1 MTIHTKSFV
10 ALEMPLVLEQLAE
23 HCQFSASRE
32 LAMGLRPANS
42 IEVSDYRLNETTEA
56 RTFLNNHPHT
66 SIENVSDV
74 RDEINRAR
82 LSAILQPVELVRIRS
97 ILVASRELK
106 KTILAASNETKILF
120 QQAQI
125 IVDLPNLEDAIG
137 RCLNEQAEVLS
148 TASTVLEELREKI
161 KDTNNDLLQKLEHIT
176 NNPNNIK
183 FLQESIITQRSD
195 RYVVLLKSNFKGRIP
210 GIVHGE
216 STSGSTLFVEPIVT
230 VDLNNQLQQLQI
242 DEQKEIMRVL
252 QILSEKVGKYANK
265 IENNVETIAIL
276 DLAFARAKHA
286 EALTATQPILLP
298 WNEDNN
304 QTSDNISHECPIKLL
319 GARHPLLSKNDVV
332 AIDFVIDNYT
342 KVIVITG
349 PNTGGKT
356 VSLKTIGLLSL
367 MAASGLHIPVEPGSA
382 LPIFS
387 GIFADIGDEQSIKQS
402 LSTFSSHINNIKS
415 ILKNIGS
422 RSLVLLDE
430 IGAGTDPGEGSALA
444 QALLEYILEKESV
457 AVVTTHYQRLKLFSH
472 NTDRVQN
479 ASVDFN
485 PKTLQPSYGLTIGL
499 PGRSNALTVASNLK
513 IPKQIIGR
521 ARQLLNPEDQKV
533 DSLLAD
539 IYEHREI
546 AVKANK
552 QQENIRQQLET
563 QKSELQMR
571 LDRIDEEKRNILLAG
586 RKQVE
591 KELESIRSE
600 ISKIRRQL
608 KQSELHNQVLGD
620 AEKKVGGLEM
630 KPVLL
635 PKDRKSYDDITSPND
650 IRLGD
655 QVYIARLRTKG
666 VIVKLQNGE
675 AEIQIGRLRIKS
687 LIDEL
692 QLKKNTGEDSSNTKN
707 TTVNVSIESPGM
719 ELHLRGQ
726 RIEDGIEKLDDY
738 LTKAVIAELPWVRI
752 IHGKGTGQMREA
764 VRQALKAHSEVKSFR
779 TGEQGEGG
787 DGVTVAVLE

>member
-32 LAMGLRPANS
+32 LAINLRPANS
-42 IEVSDYRLNETTEA
+42 IEVSEYRLNETTEA

-74 RDEINRAR
+74 RDETNRAR

-252 QILSEKVGKYANK
+252 QILSEKVGELANE
-265 IENNVETIAIL
+265 IENNVETIARL

-298 WNEDNN
+298 WDEDNN
-304 QTSDNISHECPIKLL
+304 QTSDNISHGCTIKLL

-332 AIDFVIDNYT
+332 AIDFVIDNHT

-444 QALLEYILEKESV
+444 QALLEYVLEKESV
-457 AVVTTHYQRLKLFSH
+457 VVVTTHYQRLKLFSH
-472 NTDRVQN
+472 NTDGVQN
-479 ASVDFN
+479 ASV
-485 PKTLQPSYGLTIGL
+485 
-499 PGRSNALTVASNLK
+499 
-513 IPKQIIGR
+513 
-521 ARQLLNPEDQKV
+521 
-533 DSLLAD
+533 
-539 IYEHREI
+539 
-546 AVKANK
+546 
-552 QQENIRQQLET
+552 
-563 QKSELQMR
+563 
-571 LDRIDEEKRNILLAG
+571 
-586 RKQVE
+586 
-591 KELESIRSE
+591 
-600 ISKIRRQL
+600 
-608 KQSELHNQVLGD
+608 
-620 AEKKVGGLEM
+620 
-630 KPVLL
+630 
-635 PKDRKSYDDITSPND
+635 
-650 IRLGD
+650 
-655 QVYIARLRTKG
+655 
-666 VIVKLQNGE
+666 
-675 AEIQIGRLRIKS
+675 
-687 LIDEL
+687 
-692 QLKKNTGEDSSNTKN
+692 
-707 TTVNVSIESPGM
+707 
-719 ELHLRGQ
+719 
-726 RIEDGIEKLDDY
+726 
-738 LTKAVIAELPWVRI
+738 
-752 IHGKGTGQMREA
+752 
-764 VRQALKAHSEVKSFR
+764 
-779 TGEQGEGG
+779 
-787 DGVTVAVLE
+787 

>member
-32 LAMGLRPANS
+32 LALSLRPANS
-42 IEVSDYRLNETTEA
+42 IEVSEYRLNETTEA
-56 RTFLNNHPHT
+56 RTFLNNHQHT
-66 SIENVSDV
+66 SIENVFDV
-74 RDEINRAR
+74 RHEINRAR
-82 LSAILQPVELVRIRS
+82 LSAILQPVELVRIRN

-106 KTILAASNETKILF
+106 KTILAASNESKILF

-125 IVDLPNLEDAIG
+125 LMDLPDLEDAIG
-137 RCLNEQAEVLS
+137 RCLNDQAEVLS
-148 TASTVLEELREKI
+148 TASKVLEELREKF
-161 KDTNNDLLQKLEHIT
+161 KNTKNDLLQKLEHIT

-242 DEQKEIMRVL
+242 SEQKEIMRVL
-252 QILSEKVGKYANK
+252 QILSEKVGECANK
-265 IENNVETIAIL
+265 IESNVETIARL
-276 DLAFARAKHA
+276 DLAFARARHA
-286 EALTATQPILLP
+286 ETLTATQPILLP

-304 QTSDNISHECPIKLL
+304 QTSDNISHGCPIKLL
-319 GARHPLLSKNDVV
+319 GARHPLLSKTDVV
-332 AIDFVIDNYT
+332 AIDFVIDKYT

-387 GIFADIGDEQSIKQS
+387 GVFADIGDEQSIKQS

-415 ILKNIGS
+415 ILENIDS

-430 IGAGTDPGEGSALA
+430 IGAGTDPDEGSALA
-444 QALLEYILEKESV
+444 QALLEYVLEKESV

-472 NTDRVQN
+472 NTDGVQN

-485 PKTLQPSYGLTIGL
+485 PKTLQPSYSLTIGL
-499 PGRSNALTVASNLK
+499 PGRSNALTIANNLNL
-513 IPKQIIGR
+513 PKQIIGR
-521 ARQLLNPEDQKV
+521 ARQLLNPADQKA

-539 IYEHREI
+539 IYEHRET
-546 AVKANK
+546 AAKAYK
-552 QQENIRQQLET
+552 QQENIRQQLKT

-571 LDRIDEEKRNILLAG
+571 LDQIDEERRNILLAG

-591 KELESIRSE
+591 KELESMRSE

-608 KQSELHNQVLGD
+608 KRSKLHNQVLAD
-620 AEKKVGGLEM
+620 AEKKVESLEN
-630 KPVLL
+630 KPILL
-635 PKDRKSYDDITSPND
+635 PKDRKSYNDITSSND
-650 IRLGD
+650 IRIGD
-655 QVYIARLRTKG
+655 YVYIARLRTNG

-675 AEIQIGRLRIKS
+675 AEVQIGRLRVKS

-692 QLKKNTGEDSSNTKN
+692 QLKKTTSENSSHTKN
-707 TTVNVSIESPGM
+707 KIVNVSIESPGM

-726 RIEDGIEKLDDY
+726 RIEDGLEDLDNY
-738 LTKAVIAELPWVRI
+738 LTEAVIAELPWVRI

-764 VRQALKAHSEVKSFR
+764 VRQVLRAHPEVKAFR

>member
-32 LAMGLRPANS
+32 LALSLRPANS
-42 IEVSDYRLNETTEA
+42 IEVSEYRLNETTEA
-56 RTFLNNHPHT
+56 RTFLNNHQHT
-66 SIENVSDV
+66 SIENVFDV
-74 RDEINRAR
+74 RHEINRAR
-82 LSAILQPVELVRIRS
+82 LSAILQPVELVRIRN
-97 ILVASRELK
+97 ILVTSRELK
-106 KTILAASNETKILF
+106 KTILAASNESKILF

-125 IVDLPNLEDAIG
+125 LMDLPDLEDAIG
-137 RCLNEQAEVLS
+137 RCLNDQAEVLS
-148 TASTVLEELREKI
+148 TASKVLEELREKF
-161 KDTNNDLLQKLEHIT
+161 KNTKNDLLQKLEHIT

-242 DEQKEIMRVL
+242 AEQKEIMRVL
-252 QILSEKVGKYANK
+252 QILSEKVGKCANK
-265 IENNVETIAIL
+265 IESNVETIARL
-276 DLAFARAKHA
+276 DLAFARARHA
-286 EALTATQPILLP
+286 ETLTATQPILLP

-304 QTSDNISHECPIKLL
+304 QTSDNISHGCPIKLL
-319 GARHPLLSKNDVV
+319 GARHPLLSKTDVV
-332 AIDFVIDNYT
+332 AIDFIIDKHT
-342 KVIVITG
+342 KIIVITG

-387 GIFADIGDEQSIKQS
+387 GVFADIGDEQSIKQS

-415 ILKNIGS
+415 ILENIDS

-430 IGAGTDPGEGSALA
+430 IGAGTDPDEGSALA
-444 QALLEYILEKESV
+444 QALLEYVLEKESV

-472 NTDRVQN
+472 NTDGVQN

-485 PKTLQPSYGLTIGL
+485 PKTLQPSYSLTIGL
-499 PGRSNALTVASNLK
+499 PGRSNALTIANNLNL
-513 IPKQIIGR
+513 PKQIIGR
-521 ARQLLNPEDQKV
+521 ARQLLNTADQKA

-539 IYEHREI
+539 IYEHRET
-546 AVKANK
+546 AVKAYK
-552 QQENIRQQLET
+552 QQENIRQQLKT
-563 QKSELQMR
+563 QKLELQMR
-571 LDRIDEEKRNILLAG
+571 LDQIDEERRNILLAG

-591 KELESIRSE
+591 KELDSMRSE

-608 KQSELHNQVLGD
+608 KRSKLHNQVLAD
-620 AEKKVGGLEM
+620 AEKKVESLEN
-630 KPVLL
+630 KPILI
-635 PKDRKSYDDITSPND
+635 PKDRKSYDDITSSND

-655 QVYIARLRTKG
+655 HVYIARLRSKG

-675 AEIQIGRLRIKS
+675 AEVQIGRLRVKS

-692 QLKKNTGEDSSNTKN
+692 QLKKTTSEDSSHTKN
-707 TTVNVSIESPGM
+707 KIVNVLIESPGM

-726 RIEDGIEKLDDY
+726 RIEDGLEDLDNY
-738 LTKAVIAELPWVRI
+738 LTEAILAELPWVRI

-764 VRQALKAHSEVKSFR
+764 VRQVLRAHPEVKAFR